1 MTATQPPP
9 TDGTPC
15 PSCGVPASGQFC
27 STCGASLAAR
37 PCSSCGAALGPG
49 ARFCHRCGTPAAGG
63 VRPSTGPASP
73 APLLAVPPDRLP
85 WIAAAA
91 IIILTVAA
99 IIWRVTG
106 DSAPT
111 PAGGGVAAAAAPAP
125 AAAPGALPD
134 ISQMTP
140 MERFIRLN
148 DRIMMAAAQGDTAT
162 VQTFLPMALSAY
174 DQLPTVDTDARYH
187 AGLLRAEAREFEAA
201 RAIADTIL
209 TADPANLIGL
219 TLLGTIGELTGN
231 PTLLADARR
240 RFLAAWDAEIGKPN
254 QEYLDHR
261 EVLDA
266 FRAGAGG
273 E

>member
-1 MTATQPPP
+1 MTATKPPAA
-9 TDGTPC
+9 DGTPC
-15 PSCGVPASGQFC
+15 PSCGTPSSGQFC
-27 STCGASLAAR
+27 SACGASLSPR
-37 PCSSCGAALGPG
+37 PCGSCGSALGPG

-63 VRPSTGPASP
+63 ARPVTAPGAA
-73 APLLAVPPDRLP
+73 APLAAVPPGRLP
-85 WIAAAA
+85 WIAAGA
-91 IIILTVAA
+91 IIFLTVAA

-111 PAGGGVAAAAAPAP
+111 PAGGGVAATAAP
-125 AAAPGALPD
+125 AAAPGAPPD

-174 DQLPTVDTDARYH
+174 EQLPSVDTDARYH
-187 AGLLRAEAREFEAA
+187 AALLRAEGKEFEAA

-209 TADPANLIGL
+209 TTDPANLIGL

-231 PTLLADARR
+231 ATLRADAQR
-240 RFLAAWDAEIGKPN
+240 RFLAAWDTEIGKPN

>member
-1 MTATQPPP
+1 MSAPQPP
-9 TDGTPC
+9 TADGFPC

-37 PCSSCGAALGPG
+37 PCSSCGSALGPG

-63 VRPSTGPASP
+63 LRPATGLAGA
-73 APLLAVPPDRLP
+73 APILAVPPDRLP

-106 DSAPT
+106 DNAPT
-111 PAGGGVAAAAAPAP
+111 PAGGGVAATTAPAG
-125 AAAPGALPD
+125 APGAPPD

-174 DQLPTVDTDARYH
+174 EQLPAVDTDARYH
-187 AGLLRAEAREFEAA
+187 AALLRAEGKEFDAA

-209 TADPANLIGL
+209 TAEPANLIGL
-219 TLLGTIGELTGN
+219 TLLGTVGELTGN

-273 E
+273 